1 MQEDLKL
8 AERRQIILDLLNI
21 ENRVLVSGLSQRFGI
36 SEVTIRNDLAELE
49 NRGLL
54 ERIHGGAI
62 PAKRSYYNMTLAE
75 RSQENVEKK
84 KQIAIRIASKVDDG
98 ETLMMNAGTTTL
110 LAAIEL
116 KKKRNLKV
124 VTNSLSIAQAIEES
138 EGNSAILLGGKVNAK
153 YLFTYGPD
161 ALEQLKRYRADH
173 LILSV
178 DGVEP
183 DSGISTYHYEESE
196 LDSLMIDRSNK
207 VSVVADSSKI
217 GLERFVGI
225 ATFNAIDTLV
235 TNEGASESA
244 LRRISKLGL
253 EVLLA

>member
-8 AERRQIILDLLNI
+8 AERRQMILDLLSV
-21 ENRVLVSGLSQRFGI
+21 ENRVLVSDLSRRFSI

-49 NRGLL
+49 HRGLL

-75 RSQENVEKK
+75 RSQANVERKK
-84 KQIAIRIASKVDDG
+84 LIANRVAMTVNDG
-98 ETLMMNAGTTTL
+98 ETLMINAGTTTL

-124 VTNSLSIAQAIEES
+124 VTNSIPIAQAIDES
-138 EGNSAILLGGKVNAK
+138 ECNSAILLGGRMNGR
-153 YLFTYGPD
+153 YLFTYGSD
-161 ALEQLKRYRADH
+161 ALEQLKHYRADR

-183 DSGISTYHYEESE
+183 LSGISTYHYEESE
-196 LDSLMIDRSNK
+196 LDRLMIERSNL
-207 VSVVADSSKI
+207 VSVVADSSKL
-217 GLERFVGI
+217 GMESFVGI
-225 ATFNAIDTLV
+225 AGFDAIDMLV
-235 TNEGASESA
+235 TNSGASESVLDA
-244 LRRISKLGL
+244 VRERGL